1 MALYTMFALLTHGPT
16 KLMLIQV
23 DLDIEIVPNWKLREE
38 NSDAYFCVD
47 NIHQIYEGLEN
58 R

>member
-1 MALYTMFALLTHGPT
+1 
-16 KLMLIQV
+16 MLIQV